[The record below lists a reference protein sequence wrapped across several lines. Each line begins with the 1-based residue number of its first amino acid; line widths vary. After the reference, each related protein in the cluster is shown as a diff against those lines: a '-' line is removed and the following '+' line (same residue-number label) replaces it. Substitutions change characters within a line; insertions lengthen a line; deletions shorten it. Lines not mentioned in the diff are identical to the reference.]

1 MTGVQTCALP
11 IYAIDWLTMTP
22 NLGLET
28 RLSPRFSLDISVAVN
43 PFDVS
48 IMDVSNRNMRIQP
61 ELRYWFNR
69 PMARHYMGLAL
80 LGGFYDTKIRSRIYE
95 GDIIAGG
102 LTYGYALVLSRHWN
116 VEFTAGIGVGKMRAL
131 TQSPS
136 WTGDWPPRHKCPD
149 PPGFRNPFFPLTAR
163 LQPPHS
169 CRISP
174 DTAWPPLDRKSVV

>member
-1 MTGVQTCALP
+1 MSKFLRSLLFAVIVMGCFDGYAQRVAIKTN
-11 IYAIDWLTMTP
+11 AIDWLTMTP

-102 LTYGYALVLSRHWN
+102 LIYGYALVLSRHWN
-116 VEFTAGIGVGKMRAL
+116 VEFTAGIGVGKMRAYKYR
-131 TQSPS
+131 SYEPKPENINYS
-136 WTGDWPPRHKCPD
+136 KWTIVPM
-149 PPGFRNPFFPLTAR
+149 R
-163 LQPPHS
+163 LGVS
-169 CRISP
+169 FSYIF
-174 DTAWPPLDRKSVV
+174 K